1 MSSSAFSLS
10 LQFDETASYR
20 PTALLV
26 GVAYKPGVADTRETP
41 AAEIARALVSAG
53 LNVEF
58 VDPLVSEFEVDG
70 VSLIRHDDAVAAAAA
85 SDIAVIHTPHADFDL
100 DRITGSAPM
109 VFDTRGVVDA
119 VGVKRRLWRSR
130 SSRVGE
136 LSLSVTA
143 IRRRSRSRRANSSR
157 SDRSIRSSGSPV
169 GS

>member
-70 VSLIRHDDAVAAAAA
+70 VSLIRHD
-85 SDIAVIHTPHADFDL
+85 H
-100 DRITGSAPM
+100 
-109 VFDTRGVVDA
+109 A
-119 VGVKRRLWRSR
+119 VGQVLPPASR
-130 SSRVGE
+130 
-136 LSLSVTA
+136 
-143 IRRRSRSRRANSSR
+143 
-157 SDRSIRSSGSPV
+157 
-169 GS
+169 